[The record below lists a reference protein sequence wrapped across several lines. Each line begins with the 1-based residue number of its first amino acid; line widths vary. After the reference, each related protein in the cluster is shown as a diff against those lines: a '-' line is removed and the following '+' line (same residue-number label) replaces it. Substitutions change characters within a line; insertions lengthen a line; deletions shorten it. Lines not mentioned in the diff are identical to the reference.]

1 MPTTLFCDVCGAA
14 NRPEARFCFSCGEL
28 LRGGVPAVPGMV
40 ESSPTGSPLLMPE
53 TSLRQRYRILSLLG
67 QGGFGAVYKAE
78 DSEFGN
84 RLVAV
89 KEMSQKGL
97 NAQEISEAT
106 DAFKREA
113 LLLGGLVHPNLPR
126 IYDHFNEAGRWYL
139 VMDFIE
145 GETLEE
151 RMYKVGLPF
160 RVEDVLDL
168 AIKLCTVLD
177 YLHHRQPPIIFR
189 DLKPAN
195 IMVSTEGNLYLIDF
209 GIARHFKPGQARDT
223 VAFGSPG
230 YAAPEQYGQAQ
241 TTPRSDIYSLGAI
254 MHQLLSGNDPSVTP
268 FRFNP
273 LSLGGQLVPAALD
286 TLILRMVE
294 IDESKRPAAM
304 AAVKQELEYIAT
316 HPDDVQVA
324 SAVKNTVLWGTL
336 VCAYQNQCSHI
347 TAGAWSPAGSHIV
360 SASEEGVIKVWDAD
374 KGHTLVTYHGH
385 ASHISAVAWSPDG
398 MSIATAS
405 KDRTA
410 QVWHAT
416 TGQTLA
422 TFQGHACPVYAVAWS
437 PRAKRIVSGGQNKA
451 IYIWDAATGLPLG
464 IYHGH
469 TDYVYAVAW
478 SPGGQYIASASADR
492 TVRVWDANTG
502 HTLTTYQ
509 GHRDY
514 VYAVAWS
521 PDGQYIASAS
531 EDKSAQ
537 VWNVSTGE
545 DIYTC
550 RDSSSQRIAVVWAA
564 DIPRSAF
571 ACSDGTVRVWDAVTG
586 RNRDTYRSPT
596 NRVVDLAWSPDGQRI
611 ASGSGDQVV
620 EVWKAM

>member
-1 MPTTLFCDVCGAA
+1 MPATLFCDVCGAA

-28 LRGGVPAVPGMV
+28 LRGGVPAVPGVV
-40 ESSPTGSPLLMPE
+40 ESSPTGSPLLMPG

-97 NAQEISEAT
+97 NAQEIAEAT

-151 RMYKVGLPF
+151 RMYRVGLPF
-160 RVEDVLDL
+160 SVEDVLDL

-254 MHQLLSGNDPSVTP
+254 MHQMLSGNDPSVTP

-273 LSLGGQLVPAALD
+273 LSLDGQLVPAALD

-304 AAVKQELEYIAT
+304 TAVKQELEYVAA
-316 HPDDVQVA
+316 HPDDMQPV
-324 SAVKNTVLWGTL
+324 SAVKNAVLWGTL
-336 VCAYQNQCSHI
+336 VCTYQNECSHI
-347 TAGAWSPAGSHIV
+347 TAGAWSLDGRYIA
-360 SASEEGVIKVWDAD
+360 SAKEDGIIRVWDAD

-437 PRAKRIVSGGQNKA
+437 PLDKRIVSGGQNKA

-492 TVRVWDANTG
+492 TVRVWDANNG

-537 VWNVSTGE
+537 IWNVSTGE